1 MIKRIFLV
9 IVLLG
14 LSGCTLPD
22 YVPSA
27 TSETNAGTSVF
38 TPDPVLTQISEA
50 TKSLPEEPGGVTEPP
65 PVDEN
70 TPNTPQPTSILDT
83 PWGESTDIPEILPTP
98 YIYTRYLLQPG
109 SPAWVE
115 NFIHPEAGCNWMGV
129 GGQVFDLQGNAI
141 SNLVVKLIGTLNG
154 EAVELIALTGGAL
167 KLGQGGYEFKLSDHP
182 VASTETLWISVY
194 DKDGNAISDPEA
206 ISTYDSC
213 EQNFVIVNFSEAYLI
228 GNGLKTFLPFVA
240 IDKNP

>member
-9 IVLLG
+9 IFLLG

-22 YVPSA
+22 NVPSA
-27 TSETNAGTSVF
+27 TSVTNAGTPLY
-38 TPDPVLTQISEA
+38 TPGPVSTQIPEV
-50 TKSLPEEPGGVTEPP
+50 TKSLPEEPVEVTEPP
-65 PVDEN
+65 P
-70 TPNTPQPTSILDT
+70 I
-83 PWGESTDIPEILPTP
+83 GESTHIPEILETP

-109 SPAWVE
+109 SPTWVE

-141 SNLVVKLIGTLNG
+141 SNLVVKLTGTFNG
-154 EAVELIALTGGAL
+154 ETVELIALTGGAVN
-167 KLGQGGYEFKLSDHP
+167 LGPGGYEFKLSDHP
-182 VASTETLWISVY
+182 VASAETLWMNVF

-213 EQNFVIVNFSEAYLI
+213 EQNFVIVNFSEAFLI
-228 GNGLKTFLPFVA
+228 GNGLKTFLPLVA
-240 IDKNP
+240 LDRYP